1 MAANGIRRWTPTAD
15 PGVLLTLVTALY
27 EQAHRAVPPPIY
39 IYIYFFPY
47 ICFRFRLNESNNRE
61 NDRVLP
67 TVEEHVED
75 RVRDCV
81 SFSRFKWD
89 GAKQDIEIRNWKK
102 KLFQVERF
110 VRCEIDENI
119 SRAGNW
125 SYEIK
130 FVYRNCKQDIIIL
143 LRWNIEHK
151 IMIIILNIVSRYSYW
166 NTLDHSDSFLRSN
179 DFFINLKVTVASSYP
194 NISVI
199 IW

>member
-1 MAANGIRRWTPTAD
+1 MYGT
-15 PGVLLTLVTALY
+15 
-27 EQAHRAVPPPIY
+27 
-39 IYIYFFPY
+39 
-47 ICFRFRLNESNNRE
+47 
-61 NDRVLP
+61 
-67 TVEEHVED
+67 
-75 RVRDCV
+75 V

-151 IMIIILNIVSRYSYW
+151 IMITILNIVSRYSYW
-166 NTLDHSDSFLRSN
+166 NTLDRSDSFLRSN
-179 DFFINLKVTVASSYP
+179 DFSIKSESHSSVLISEYLCNHLINVNAAIVISRPRQQAAIRGTFQFSSSSGLP
-194 NISVI
+194 RFPRCSMNETMSSNLCHGRKEDRIPGWKCVSFDFAA
-199 IW
+199 

>member
-1 MAANGIRRWTPTAD
+1 MYGT
-15 PGVLLTLVTALY
+15 
-27 EQAHRAVPPPIY
+27 
-39 IYIYFFPY
+39 
-47 ICFRFRLNESNNRE
+47 
-61 NDRVLP
+61 
-67 TVEEHVED
+67 
-75 RVRDCV
+75 V

-151 IMIIILNIVSRYSYW
+151 IMIIILNVVSRYSYW
-166 NTLDHSDSFLRSN
+166 NTLDRSDSFLRSN

-199 IW
+199 ICDKRERRHCDFSATPTGGNSRNFPTFEFIRSTAISASVTMFYERNDVV

>member
-1 MAANGIRRWTPTAD
+1 MYGT
-15 PGVLLTLVTALY
+15 
-27 EQAHRAVPPPIY
+27 
-39 IYIYFFPY
+39 
-47 ICFRFRLNESNNRE
+47 
-61 NDRVLP
+61 
-67 TVEEHVED
+67 
-75 RVRDCV
+75 V

-151 IMIIILNIVSRYSYW
+151 IMIIILNRLSLFILEHARSFRFVSTFKRFFHKSESHSSVLISEYLCNHLINVNAAIVISRPRQQAAIRGTFQLSSSSGLPRFPRASRCSMNKTMSSNLCHGRKEDRIPGW
-166 NTLDHSDSFLRSN
+166 KCVSF
-179 DFFINLKVTVASSYP
+179 DFAA
-194 NISVI
+194 
-199 IW
+199 